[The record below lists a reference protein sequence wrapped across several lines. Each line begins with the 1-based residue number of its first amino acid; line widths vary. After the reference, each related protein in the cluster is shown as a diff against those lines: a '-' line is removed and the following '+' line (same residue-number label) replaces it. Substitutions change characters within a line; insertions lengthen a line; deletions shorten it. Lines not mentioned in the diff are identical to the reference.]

1 MSVKRTSEFSAISG
15 LMKKSDAEIA
25 HEMAKVKDF
34 KRLSQQLSL
43 YDDQVVNRIVNGLP
57 PENRMLV
64 RKMTNELRD
73 LHHWDRRSS
82 RNAEIYGRYIYESTH
97 FNVKRILPSLI
108 LAMILLAMSGYMI

>member
-1 MSVKRTSEFSAISG
+1 MSSKRTSEFSAISG

-25 HEMAKVKDF
+25 AEMAKVKDF
-34 KRLSQQLSL
+34 KRLANQLSL
-43 YDDQVVNRIVNGLP
+43 YDDQVINRVVNGLP

-73 LHHWDRRSS
+73 MHQWDHKGS
-82 RNAEIYGRYIYESTH
+82 RNARVYGRYIYQSTH

-108 LAMILLAMSGYMI
+108 LALILLSMSGYMI